1 MISNKVVEVGTN
13 LNCVLHTTC
22 RHNSNKGEETLDR
35 DRMTDFNLRVLKH
48 TFIKYKKKVKYV
60 LSVCFWQ
67 PKQPLSWLQTAEK

>member
-1 MISNKVVEVGTN
+1 MPLSFGYANDHRNVEKCMISNKVVEVGTN

-48 TFIKYKKKVKYV
+48 TFIKNKKK
-60 LSVCFWQ
+60 
-67 PKQPLSWLQTAEK
+67 